1 MDRSIAEMI
10 KKMRKE
16 RGITQKQLAE
26 YAGVSFSTINRLEK
40 GERNITWGT
49 VKNILEVFGYSLS
62 VIKKPS
68 KDSYS
73 TNEEIEA

>member
-1 MDRSIAEMI
+1 MDSSIAKKI

-16 RGITQKQLAE
+16 RGITQMQLAE

-40 GERNITWGT
+40 GERNITWET

-62 VIKKPS
+62 VTKKPS
-68 KDSYS
+68 KESYS
-73 TNEEIEA
+73 TNEEIDA